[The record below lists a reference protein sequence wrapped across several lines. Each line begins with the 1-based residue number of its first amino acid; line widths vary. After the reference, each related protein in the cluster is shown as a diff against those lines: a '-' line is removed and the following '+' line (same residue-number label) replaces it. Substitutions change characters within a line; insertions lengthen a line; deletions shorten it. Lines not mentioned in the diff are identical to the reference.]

1 MVLHPSPLMAN
12 RCSSSADARRS
23 RRIPRCLAQA
33 VYMSARMVGRP
44 RSERIVTP
52 LLLVSLVR
60 VSNASRTQEDV
71 RRGTLGEPEQGPIE
85 HVESAGDNFVQL
97 SAPIIAGVSAEPVAQ
112 PLCSLECCLEA
123 IQVFDLGECPEARIV
138 VPEVRPTHRLEPRSL
153 APLDAVRLH
162 RRADPLKLVEKE
174 PSMRRIALG
183 ASASERR
190 SSSLSMVVS
199 ASRGGSSRA
208 LGIGID
214 ECDLDPV
221 PSRRADEQEL
231 VSGRRGAPR

>member
-12 RCSSSADARRS
+12 TVLVVGGCKALETHSSL
-23 RRIPRCLAQA
+23 PRPGGVHVREDGGEA
-33 VYMSARMVGRP
+33 
-44 RSERIVTP
+44 RSEPIVTP

-60 VSNASRTQEDV
+60 VSNAAHTQEDV

-85 HVESAGDNFVQL
+85 HVESAGDDFVQL

-123 IQVFDLGECPEARIV
+123 IQVFDLGECPEARVV

-174 PSMRRIALG
+174 PGMRRIAPWR
-183 ASASERR
+183 ERER
-190 SSSLSMVVS
+190 AEIELTVDGRV
-199 ASRGGSSRA
+199 RLTWWFVGRA

-214 ECDLDPV
+214 ECDLDPR
-221 PSRRADEQEL
+221 PLPAS
-231 VSGRRGAPR
+231 